1 METIK
6 DLGKYTFPCLLA
18 NSVKKFADR
27 PAVAQVWQ
35 KEFTYSEV
43 NEKSQE
49 FSKQLL
55 SLGLSAGSKIAIL
68 GVGKPNWGIAYF
80 GIVNQGMIAVPL
92 LTDFSKTEISAIMNH
107 CGVDAIIVEKRLF
120 EKNKEI
126 EADLPSIVIDLD
138 TFQLIKGEEKI
149 K

>member
-27 PAVAQVWQ
+27 PAVAQVGQ

-68 GVGKPNWGIAYF
+68 GVGKPNWGI
-80 GIVNQGMIAVPL
+80 
-92 LTDFSKTEISAIMNH
+92 
-107 CGVDAIIVEKRLF
+107 
-120 EKNKEI
+120 
-126 EADLPSIVIDLD
+126 
-138 TFQLIKGEEKI
+138 
-149 K
+149 